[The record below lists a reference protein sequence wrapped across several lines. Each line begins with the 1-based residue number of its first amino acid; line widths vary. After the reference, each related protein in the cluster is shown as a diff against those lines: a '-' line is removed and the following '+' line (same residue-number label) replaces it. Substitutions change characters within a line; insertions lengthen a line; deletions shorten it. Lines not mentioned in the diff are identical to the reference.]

1 MNEAHVITITEKPC
15 SQCGKPES
23 CDNGLCLKCTSKR
36 ITGRGMKIGEKTI
49 AAGIDILQSLLWEKQ
64 MDMERAMIR
73 NEEDALTV
81 SLSLKIT
88 PDGSRNKVKGNISF
102 TVEKAKGE
110 TDDVY
115 VDENQ
120 MDLPL
125 KEKAA

>member
-1 MNEAHVITITEKPC
+1 
-15 SQCGKPES
+15 
-23 CDNGLCLKCTSKR
+23 
-36 ITGRGMKIGEKTI
+36 MKIGDKTI
-49 AAGIDILQSLLWEKQ
+49 TAGIEILQSLLWEKQ
-64 MDMERAMIR
+64 LDMERAMIR

-88 PDGSRNKVKGNISF
+88 PDGSRNKVRGNISF
-102 TVEKAKGE
+102 TVEKSKGE